1 MAGADTMAALAIEGL
16 SHALGGRR
24 VLDDVGFSLPA
35 GRFGVLL
42 GPNGA
47 GKTTLFSLITGLYDA
62 QAGTIRVFGRDLR
75 RHRGA
80 ALADIGVVFQQRAVD
95 PGLSALENL
104 RYHADLHGL
113 PRALARRRI
122 DEALT
127 RCGLADKARQPMRS
141 FSGGEVRRI
150 EIARALLH
158 QPRLLLCDEPTVGLD
173 VHARAGLL
181 ADVRA
186 LVADHGLTVLWA
198 THLIDEIADDDHLIV
213 LHQGRLRWT
222 GQSAALQAQQNSG
235 LAAAFHHICQEEAR

>member
-1 MAGADTMAALAIEGL
+1 MTDATIPSALSIAGL
-16 SHALGGRR
+16 SHVIGGRR
-24 VLDDVGFSLPA
+24 VLDDVGFSLPT

-42 GPNGA
+42 GLNGA

-62 QAGTIRVFGRDLR
+62 QQGTIQVFGRDLR

-113 PRALARRRI
+113 PRALAQHRI
-122 DEALT
+122 DEELA
-127 RCGLADKARQPMRS
+127 RCGLAGKARQAMRR

-186 LVADHGLTVLWA
+186 LVAGHGLSVLWA
-198 THLIDEIADDDHLIV
+198 THLIDEIADDDHLII

-222 GQSAALQAQQNSG
+222 GQSAALKAQQNG
-235 LAAAFHHICQEEAR
+235 DLAAAFQRVCQGATQ